1 MSLLPGMNERTSTIV
16 AAWVDPRGAGSRDE
30 SGTRARIPGD
40 ASRYWRPAHNAPDRA
55 AYGSAYA
62 EDANACATGARNEG
76 ERDEAWTGRRPAGCP
91 PGVGVAVVMRA
102 DALRRFTARCRGRTR
117 MGAAG

>member
-40 ASRYWRPAHNAPDRA
+40 ASRHWRRAHNAPDRA

-62 EDANACATGARNEG
+62 EDANACVAGAPATKASGTRRGRDDGAR
-76 ERDEAWTGRRPAGCP
+76 RVARR
-91 PGVGVAVVMRA
+91 
-102 DALRRFTARCRGRTR
+102 ALVSP
-117 MGAAG
+117 